1 MPGFK
6 QISGRQRVFAGLA
19 VACMAAFVLY
29 SIFGD
34 DGLIDYF
41 HLRDK
46 SRALVAANDAVS
58 RQNLELYRVIERL
71 SGDLDYIETIARR
84 ELGMVAPEEFI
95 FKFDSGTVPPRVVT
109 HAGGAGDTQAV
120 SQGRSPQ

>member
-1 MPGFK
+1 MLGTK
-6 QISGRQRVFAGLA
+6 QLTGRQRVFAGLA
-19 VACMAAFVLY
+19 MAFMAAFLLY

-46 SRALVAANDAVS
+46 SRALVADNEAIG

-71 SGDLDYIETIARR
+71 SGDLDYIETMARR
-84 ELGMVAPEEFI
+84 ELGMVAPEEFV
-95 FKFDSGTVPPRVVT
+95 FKFETGPGPRRVVT
-109 HAGGAGDTQAV
+109 DTDAAGEKGG
-120 SQGRSPQ
+120 PPYNEK